1 MEVDML
7 VPVYDFSGSILIH
20 RSVIEELN
28 GVIRQL
34 GEQKI
39 LSMVES
45 KEFRKGIVQL
55 EWVQRKSQMRMEDLH
70 NTAREIQMLKVTRD
84 IQAFLNEEDYERKKS
99 EETNVMMKT
108 IAIQERRHRKTLKE
122 RKRKLEDYRAE
133 IDHRSREN
141 KEMQVRLIRYH
152 VVDPLSCHC
161 TVVRNKQE

>member
-1 MEVDML
+1 ML
-7 VPVYDFSGSILIH
+7 VPVYDFTGSILIH

-99 EETNVMMKT
+99 EA
-108 IAIQERRHRKTLKE
+108 AIGGGLRPPLLSLPDISVSGMEE
-122 RKRKLEDYRAE
+122 KRARG
-133 IDHRSREN
+133 SR
-141 KEMQVRLIRYH
+141 Q
-152 VVDPLSCHC
+152 
-161 TVVRNKQE
+161 